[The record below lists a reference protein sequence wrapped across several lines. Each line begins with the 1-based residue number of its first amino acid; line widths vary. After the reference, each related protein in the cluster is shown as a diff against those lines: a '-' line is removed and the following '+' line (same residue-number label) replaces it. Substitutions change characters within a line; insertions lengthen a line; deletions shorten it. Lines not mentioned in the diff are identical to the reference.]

1 MLEWKPPPEGGR
13 LSYIFSI
20 DHLRDDRAYDARC
33 AKTWAIFRGQDLVPR
48 MRVRTTRGAV
58 SDSVLRMRLPE
69 GWSAALPYPRLTGG
83 QYDLENSRTRFD
95 RPTGWYAFGKL
106 GVLREEFNGTRIAV
120 VGPSGQGVRRM
131 DALALIKWTLPSLAH
146 VFGALPERFQ
156 LVIAGDPMWRGGLS
170 GPRSAYLHVDRPL
183 IGEDASSPLLHEMVH
198 SLMHARAGKDGEW
211 IVEGI
216 AEYYSV
222 ALLRRSET
230 LTTARYESAIEKINQ
245 RASPAT
251 ARLDGDMTSAL
262 RARSVVILMEIDDMI
277 RNASGGA
284 SSLDDVVRVLVSSD
298 ESITPKRLRK
308 AMEKV
313 AGRKYDSFFDQL
325 PLGR

>member
-1 MLEWKPPPEGGR
+1 MLEWKPPPKGGR

-48 MRVRTTRGAV
+48 MRVRTTRGAL

-83 QYDLENSRTRFD
+83 QYDLENSRTRFG

-131 DALALIKWTLPSLAH
+131 DALGLIKWTRPSL
-146 VFGALPERFQ
+146 
-156 LVIAGDPMWRGGLS
+156 
-170 GPRSAYLHVDRPL
+170 
-183 IGEDASSPLLHEMVH
+183 
-198 SLMHARAGKDGEW
+198 
-211 IVEGI
+211 
-216 AEYYSV
+216 
-222 ALLRRSET
+222 ALLRRSKT
-230 LTTARYESAIEKINQ
+230 LTTARYESAMEKISQ
-245 RASPAT
+245 RASPVT
-251 ARLDGDMTSAL
+251 ACLDGNMTSAL
-262 RARSVVILMEIDDMI
+262 RARSVVILTEIDGMI

-284 SSLDDVVRVLVSSD
+284 SSLDDVVRVLVSSN

-308 AMEKV
+308 AMKKV

-325 PLGR
+325 PVGR